1 MRCCLAYRSD
11 KLLARIQK
19 AISLASPTRSP
30 LCSVRYV
37 PTATFSQCR
46 LRWGG
51 GWSWLTGALQ
61 IDPQTRSRPGR
72 WKFITQSAIDMVWV
86 CPEPLA
92 PMTMIGSGFSG
103 GLY

>member
-1 MRCCLAYRSD
+1 VRCCLAYRSD
-11 KLLARIQK
+11 KLLAKNQKK
-19 AISLASPTRSP
+19 AISFQPHQIATLFGQVRSDRHVFAVPGAVGRRLELVDRRIADRPPDWTRS
-30 LCSVRYV
+30 
-37 PTATFSQCR
+37 
-46 LRWGG
+46 
-51 GWSWLTGALQ
+51 
-61 IDPQTRSRPGR
+61 GR